1 MVLSMKPKP
10 IIGMAHLSAC
20 MASCLA
26 VGGGGSLTIGG
37 EAAVDFV
44 VVLLF

>member
-26 VGGGGSLTIGG
+26 VGGGSLTIG

-44 VVLLF
+44 AVLLF